1 MDYQPVI
8 VKVHPRPSSSKSSPE
23 ARYWRQFKH
32 PVFVKEYAP
41 VTSVHFSPTKPHRYA
56 VTAATRVQL
65 YAPRT
70 QKVTKTI
77 SRFKDIARSGCI
89 RADGK
94 LLVAGDD
101 TGLIQAF
108 FFRSTKRNQRL
119 KESILRTFDSH
130 KQAVHVTKFSSLAPT
145 QVLSCSDDTTVRIW
159 DVPSQSCTTTFTAH
173 TDYVRSGQSST
184 SSPHLHLTG
193 SYDAT
198 VRLFDSR
205 SGHCEMVMNP
215 AGGSTGGNVPVE
227 QVLMFPSGTVAVS
240 SAGSILRVWDLVAGG
255 RCVRALS
262 NHQKTVTAIAFDS
275 TASRL
280 LTGGLDQMV
289 KVYDVSTYKVV
300 HTMRYPAPVL
310 CLAVSPDE
318 THIAA
323 GMTDGTLSVRRRN
336 PKPSETQFD
345 ASLAAAVLRSGT
357 FETFLGGTLPAIG
370 LGTVKGKGK
379 AKPLGDVN
387 EFRIESRRAKRLK
400 GYDKLL
406 KGFKYS
412 AALDSVLRKQVPP
425 TTTFAL
431 IQELIHRDGLRI
443 ALAGRDDVLL
453 EPVLRVLVKHAT
465 DPRFGEMVCDIAGL
479 VIQMYTPILGQSPLI
494 DSLFLRLRKK
504 VQTELRFQKEIRRTK
519 GALDMIFSAVAS
531 TNLPLR

>member
-8 VKVHPRPSSSKSSPE
+8 VKVHPRPSNFKSSPE

-41 VTSVHFSPTKPHRYA
+41 VTAVHFSPAKPHRYA

-77 SRFKDIARSGCI
+77 SRFKDVARSGSI

-101 TGLIQAF
+101 TGLIQVFDINSRA
-108 FFRSTKRNQRL
+108 
-119 KESILRTFDSH
+119 ILRTFDSH
-130 KQAVHVTKFSSLAPT
+130 KQPVHVTKFSFLAPT
-145 QVLSCSDDTTVRIW
+145 QILSCSDDTTVRIW
-159 DVPSQSCTTTFTAH
+159 DVPAQSCITTFTSH
-173 TDYVRSGQSST
+173 TDYVRTGQPST
-184 SSPHLHLTG
+184 SSPHLYLTG

-205 SGHCEMVMNP
+205 SGQCEMVMSP
-215 AGGSTGGNVPVE
+215 AGGSSSSSVPVE

-240 SAGSILRVWDLVAGG
+240 SAGPILRVWDLVAGG
-255 RCVRALS
+255 RCLRALS
-262 NHQKTVTAIAFDS
+262 NHQKTVTALAFDS

-280 LTGGLDQMV
+280 LSGGLDQMV
-289 KVYDVSTYKVV
+289 KVYDVSTYKVA

-323 GMTDGTLSVRRRN
+323 GMTDGTLSVRRRT
-336 PKPSETQFD
+336 PKASEAQSD
-345 ASLAAAVLRSGT
+345 ASLAATILRSGT
-357 FETFLGGTLPAIG
+357 FETFLGGAMPAIG
-370 LGTVKGKGK
+370 QGTIKGKVK
-379 AKPLGDVN
+379 AKPFGDLN

-400 GYDKLL
+400 SYDKLL
-406 KGFKYS
+406 KNFKYS
-412 AALDSVLRKQVPP
+412 AALDSVLRKNVPP

-453 EPVLRVLVKHAT
+453 EPILRVLVKYVT
-465 DPRFGEMVCDIAGL
+465 DPRFGEMVCDVAGL

-494 DSLFLRLRKK
+494 DTLFLRLRKK
-504 VQTELRFQKEIRRTK
+504 VQAELRFQKEIQRTK

-531 TNLPLR
+531 TNIPPR